1 MAGFINQLPE
11 INALADASPGFIWR
25 LQSETGDNT
34 YLRPY
39 DDPLIIFNLS
49 VWESVDALKQ
59 YVYCSQHAAAVRN
72 RKLWFEKMDT
82 AHFALW
88 WIPAGHIPSVE
99 GAKQRLLHR
108 QQYGDNA
115 LAFSFTRPVEM
126 PPQPGIDLPDEN
138 QTPTPLNYDGRIF
151 ALRSRSELGDCG
163 SQTQFRYR
171 QQGFRLWA
179 TYEGDGVRFGS
190 LVAVSDSGGQLH
202 GCYQHLNSKDE
213 LRVGRYVGIPEP
225 LANSKIAIREYW
237 ETISGE
243 GQSILDQLN

>member
-1 MAGFINQLPE
+1 VKETFYHLAQVNIAHARASLEDPIMAGFINELPE

-49 VWESVDALKQ
+49 VWESVDARKQ
-59 YVYCSQHAAAVRN
+59 YVYRSQHAAAVRN

-82 AHFALW
+82 AHFARW
-88 WIPAGHIPSVE
+88 WIPAGHIPSAE
-99 GAKQRLLHR
+99 EAKQRLFYR
-108 QQYGDNA
+108 QQHGDSA
-115 LAFSFTRPVEM
+115 LAFSFARPDEM
-126 PPQPGIDLPDEN
+126 PLQPGIDLPDEN
-138 QTPTPLNYDGRIF
+138 PIPMPLNYDGWIF

-163 SQTQFRYR
+163 RQTQFRYH
-171 QQGFRLWA
+171 QKDSRLWA

-202 GCYQHLNSKDE
+202 GCYQHLNSKGE
-213 LRVGRYVGIPEP
+213 LRVGRYVG
-225 LANSKIAIREYW
+225 AF
-237 ETISGE
+237 
-243 GQSILDQLN
+243 